1 MTDPAPETDATDP
14 NAARAV
20 GPDFVAVVIGGTSGI
35 GRAVAMAVAARGG
48 TVAVVGRNAER
59 LAATE
64 AALAGAGAA
73 RAASF
78 RADASR
84 PEDMDALAAWCRT
97 ELGRVDLLTVSIV
110 ATTGGA
116 GLPPQVKDLTL
127 ADWQNTLDVNLHGV
141 FLSNRA
147 IVPMM
152 VERGAGQVIN
162 IGSAL
167 SPAGMKGQPHS
178 AAYSAS
184 KFAVAAFSQ
193 QVAREVE
200 EDGVRV
206 TAILPGAVKTPL
218 IEGSAIDAAFGGAM
232 TPESVATGILE
243 LVGFMGD
250 AKVLDPYFMP
260 MRVRGGGKAGR

>member
-1 MTDPAPETDATDP
+1 MTSLPEDH
-14 NAARAV
+14 V
-20 GPDFVAVVIGGTSGI
+20 SVVIGGTSGI
-35 GRAVAMAVAARGG
+35 GRAIAMAFAGRGG
-48 TVAVVGRNAER
+48 TVAVVGRNEGR
-59 LAATE
+59 LDATV
-64 AALAGAGAA
+64 AALREAGAA
-73 RAASF
+73 RAESF

-84 PEDMDALAAWCRT
+84 PEDMDALGAWCR
-97 ELGRVDLLTVSIV
+97 ERLGHVDLLAVSIV
-110 ATTGGA
+110 ATTGGD

-127 ADWQNTLDVNLHGV
+127 ADWQNTIDVNLHGI

-147 IVPMM
+147 IIPMM
-152 VERGAGQVIN
+152 VERGSGQVIN

-178 AAYSAS
+178 SAYSAS

-218 IEGSAIDAAFGGAM
+218 IAGSAIDAAFGGSM
-232 TPESVATGILE
+232 TPESVATAVLE
-243 LVGFMGD
+243 LTGFLHD

-260 MRVRGGGKAGR
+260 MRVRGGGRAGR